1 MCKREYYQTTLRLK
15 SIRAEI
21 EILKNE
27 PINSIQKR
35 IQVLKETNLLL
46 KEQNSILVSRQEF
59 LAIGDFN
66 SYLKTG

>member
-46 KEQNSILVSRQEF
+46 KEQNSILV
-59 LAIGDFN
+59 
-66 SYLKTG
+66 